1 MGVRVAFQGEPGAYS
16 EAAAH
21 EAFAPTGQRVDA
33 IGYPSFD
40 DVFAALIGGEVE
52 YAAVPVENTLGGSIH
67 VNYDL
72 MLRHHGAVHAIGE
85 HLFRV
90 RHTLLVLPGV
100 KKADVKKA
108 MSHPQALASLSSCS
122 FPSALTSVVRQCSIS
137 IELDGSSDTRST
149 QHAPAPSPPSRCT
162 PIFTPLAPTPLSW
175 PSAVVSASCALGG
188 GGSPLLSATVRLKQ
202 TASSGVSAESHPQQM
217 IATKRLTST

>member
-1 MGVRVAFQGEPGAYS
+1 MPTRVAYQGEPGAYS

-21 EAFAPTGQRVDA
+21 EAFQPTGEHIEA
-33 IGYPSFD
+33 IGYESFD
-40 DVFAALIGGEVE
+40 KVFEALAQGAVE

-100 KKADVKKA
+100 KKADIKKA
-108 MSHPQALASLSSCS
+108 MSHPQALAQTERFLRAAGIQSV
-122 FPSALTSVVRQCSIS
+122 PAYDTAGSAKLVREQGLRDTAAIASARAA
-137 IELDGSSDTRST
+137 EVRALEPAALEDDRKPYLNPHPHPHPPTRST
-149 QHAPAPSPPSRCT
+149 GSR
-162 PIFTPLAPTPLSW
+162 
-175 PSAVVSASCALGG
+175 
-188 GGSPLLSATVRLKQ
+188 
-202 TASSGVSAESHPQQM
+202 
-217 IATKRLTST
+217 